1 MNKLKKV
8 SISFWIFITGL
19 ITKVSAFSL
28 KGQTKYGV
36 FDPGMIEDKYGVY
49 DPVPTSGEKIS
60 SVGKYVIPIILF
72 FIGLF
77 VVLSKK
83 LTKKVKAIIISG
95 LVILAILGYILMKYL
110 ATYY

>member
-8 SISFWIFITGL
+8 SISFGIFITGL

-49 DPVPTSGEKIS
+49 DPVPTAGEKIS

-72 FIGLF
+72 FLVEQLER
-77 VVLSKK
+77 VVLHYKN
-83 LTKKVKAIIISG
+83 VHC
-95 LVILAILGYILMKYL
+95 ILIF
-110 ATYY
+110 